1 MVKLLLI
8 ALRLGIEPVT
18 EPEPPDDAPSDDVP
32 SDDVPSEARPPEPSA
47 SAAPAVDAPLAP
59 TPPTIVAAPAPA
71 RPRAQRRWAR
81 SGPWVPN
88 AWPTRQPCTLDP
100 DRAPLCVLV
109 RADVF
114 TGFRAGRVGGEPMNE
129 LRLDRAEVGT
139 GLTWKPAARLETGGI
154 VAVEAIR
161 SAGPQSVTGIDGD
174 SLIVRLL
181 EAYGHAAVHVGPIDL
196 GARAGLVPE
205 RWIEQLEKG
214 YDTRGFDAI
223 GSDRTRM
230 FDRSDIGATLTA
242 SGWDG
247 LVDIDVSVVNGE
259 GRAQREL
266 NRGKNITAI
275 ATARPLR
282 REHRKGPIVVAIHG
296 GFRDGSLGLA
306 SIADRRGMAAATFA
320 SPWVY
325 AGFEYV
331 HALGYAG
338 RGELR
343 ANTMGGWI
351 SGRILPRWLGALA
364 KYDRTHQD
372 LSTQSAV
379 IHTVGAALFSDV
391 FPHID
396 RNRRRVRVYGGYQY
410 EGYGRTAAPLPGVA
424 AASDA
429 HRFILQLELRG
440 LARIAAKESSP

>member
-1 MVKLLLI
+1 MVKALLFAGRL
-8 ALRLGIEPVT
+8 ALEPAVAPIEPSPT
-18 EPEPPDDAPSDDVP
+18 EDPPTEALPVEVPPVEAPP
-32 SDDVPSEARPPEPSA
+32 IETPPVE
-47 SAAPAVDAPLAP
+47 AAPVAPVVAP
-59 TPPTIVAAPAPA
+59 TPAPSQPKPGAA
-71 RPRAQRRWAR
+71 RRWAR

-88 AWPTRQPCTLDP
+88 AWPTLQSCALDA
-100 DRAPLCVLV
+100 DRAPLCVLI

-114 TGFRAGRVGGEPMNE
+114 TGFRAGRIGGEKVNE
-129 LRLDRAEVGT
+129 FRLDRAEIGT
-139 GLTWKPAARLETGGI
+139 GLLWKPAPRLETGG
-154 VAVEAIR
+154 VVGVEAIR

-174 SLIVRLL
+174 SLVVRML

-214 YDTRGFDAI
+214 YDTRGFDAL

-230 FDRSDIGATLTA
+230 FDRSDIGVTLTA
-242 SGWDG
+242 SGWKS
-247 LVDIDVSVVNGE
+247 LVDVDVSVVNGE

-275 ATARPLR
+275 ATVRPLR
-282 REHRKGPIVVAIHG
+282 REHAKGPIVLAVHG

-306 SIADRRGMAAATFA
+306 SIADRRGMAAVTFA

-325 AGFEYV
+325 GGFEYV
-331 HALGYAG
+331 HALGFGG

-343 ANTMGGWI
+343 ANTLGGWV

-372 LSTQSAV
+372 LSQQGAV
-379 IHTVGAALFSDV
+379 IHTVGASLFSDV
-391 FPHID
+391 FTHID

-410 EGYGRTAAPLPGVA
+410 EGYGGAAAPLPGVA

-440 LARIAAKESSP
+440 LARIAAKESPP